1 MEGAHGGT
9 ASKAHVLEK
18 TAHVLGPETDAVE
31 LERVV
36 EGLMYLLEGVARPG
50 VDPSRARDE
59 ALRSALAVLE
69 GLALRKPLVLVLS
82 DLHWASDETLE
93 LCERLLA
100 RLRHRAFVLIA
111 TARPDIETRWTPEPG
126 KYNGITL
133 QLDPLDED
141 ATGELVR
148 ALLDGNADPE
158 TVTLL
163 LERSGGNPFFI
174 EELVA
179 FMLESG
185 DTTRIREV
193 PATLHGLLAARLDA
207 LDPPSVRCSK
217 TARSW
222 ARAGRSRPCSASP
235 IAPTRSRC
243 STGSPGAI

>member
-1 MEGAHGGT
+1 M
-9 ASKAHVLEK
+9 
-18 TAHVLGPETDAVE
+18 
-31 LERVV
+31 
-36 EGLMYLLEGVARPG
+36 
-50 VDPSRARDE
+50 
-59 ALRSALAVLE
+59 
-69 GLALRKPLVLVLS
+69 
-82 DLHWASDETLE
+82 
-93 LCERLLA
+93 
-100 RLRHRAFVLIA
+100 LIA

-207 LDPPSVRCSK
+207 LDP
-217 TARSW
+217 AERSLLEDC
-222 ARAGRSRPCSASP
+222 AIVGANGP
-235 IAPTRSRC
+235 IAAVLRLADRPTRSRC
-243 STGSPGAI
+243 STGSPDATSSSSTTTTTSTSSPT